1 MSRPLPY
8 CSPAQRASAP
18 SVHIVRSLLEKH
30 APADQGEADSLR
42 RIAELVARTPEPFS
56 RRQYAPGHLTA
67 SAIVVAPQ
75 REATLLVFHSRL
87 QRWLQPGGHFE
98 SGEVDPALAAAREV
112 IEETGAPTRWPG
124 LVPVL
129 LDVDVHTIP
138 ARPGEP
144 AHCHFDLRLL
154 LLAELSEARAGEGV
168 TAARWLRSADLMTM
182 DLDPGL
188 QRALWKAGMLEGG
201 G

>member
-1 MSRPLPY
+1 MG
-8 CSPAQRASAP
+8 SAP
-18 SVHIVRSLLEKH
+18 DVHIVRSLLEKH

-42 RIAELVARTPEPFS
+42 RIAELVARTSDPFS

-67 SAIVVAPQ
+67 SAIVVAPR
-75 REATLLVFHSRL
+75 REAALLIFHAKL

-98 SGEVDPALAAAREV
+98 SGESDPTIAAAREV
-112 IEETGAPTRWPG
+112 IEETGVPARWPG
-124 LVPVL
+124 PAPVL

-154 LLAELSEARAGEGV
+154 LLAELSEARPGDGV
-168 TAARWLRSADLMTM
+168 TAARWLRPANLMKM

-188 QRALWKAGMLEGG
+188 QRALRKAGMLKGDS
-201 G
+201 